1 MDEQAGKGGD
11 LGSQRLDFQLLGGL
25 QTLFESFKEH
35 VIISIQKGD
44 RADEGNS
51 YRGLGIAYFSQG
63 DFRKAIEYHENHLKI
78 AKEIGDRAGKGRAY
92 GSLGNA
98 YFSLGDIRKAFN
110 CYGKTLENCKRNR

>member
-63 DFRKAIEYHENHLKI
+63 DFRKAIEYHGNHLGLG
-78 AKEIGDRAGKGRAY
+78 KEKGEPMEV
-92 GSLGNA
+92 SVMPTFHWVTSEKPLSVMKN
-98 YFSLGDIRKAFN
+98 
-110 CYGKTLENCKRNR
+110 T